1 MRSLRQEVT
10 KDQGRIIAVRP
21 GDGLVYKGWEIDL
34 GVLDAVVTS
43 DNKRLLWRF
52 IRDGARVRPVALT
65 EKQVI
70 WLDEESSLDA

>member
-1 MRSLRQEVT
+1 MKLAA
-10 KDQGRIIAVRP
+10 KGRIIAVRP
-21 GDGLVYKGWEIDL
+21 GDRLVYRGWEIDL

-52 IRDGARVRPVALT
+52 VRDGARVRPVALT

-70 WLDEESSLDA
+70 WIDSSEVVSSED